1 MVSTQYANSKR
12 IFVCKCSINM
22 LDGHRITK
30 NIDVQWGDMDAA
42 QHVNNVVY
50 LRWVESARIAYFL
63 DLNGGELSNEDNV
76 GPVVAHQDC
85 KYIRPVTFP
94 DTVLVGVERKEIQDD
109 RIVLETKIFSKSQ
122 NKLVAISTQQI
133 VSYDFK
139 RKMKAPLPLNW
150 VYND

>member
-1 MVSTQYANSKR
+1 MVDNYK
-12 IFVCKCSINM
+12 ILK
-22 LDGHRITK
+22 K
-30 NIDVQWGDMDAA
+30 IDVQWGDMDAA
-42 QHVNNVVY
+42 QHVNNVTY
-50 LRWVESARIAYFL
+50 LKWAESARIAYFL
-63 DLNGGELSNEDNV
+63 DLNNGKLSNEDNV
-76 GPVVAHQDC
+76 GPVVAFQDC

-94 DTVLVGVERKEIQDD
+94 DTMLVGVERKEIQED
-109 RIVLETKIFSKSQ
+109 RIVLETKIFSKQQ